1 MWIHWR
7 LCDTDK
13 MFYVDKLA
21 LYVIQIKC
29 FMWIHWRLCDTDKMF
44 YVDTLA
50 FM

>member
-13 MFYVDKLA
+13 NVLCGYIGV
-21 LYVIQIKC
+21 YVIQIKC